1 MAESATAKPCTSR
14 CEFFR
19 CGRRMLVFRE
29 GRPWCSFVNEQC
41 TPETCAYVTCL
52 RGKLIAGNK
61 CGLTVRRITIEKTSP
76 NDFKLNVKIRNK
88 DLKKFGDEDLV

>member
-1 MAESATAKPCTSR
+1 MAESEMAKPCMSR

-29 GRPWCSFVNEQC
+29 GRSWCSFVNEPC
-41 TPETCAYVTCL
+41 TPEICAYVTCL

-61 CGLTVRRITIEKTSP
+61 CGLTLRRITVEKTSP
-76 NDFKLNVKIRNK
+76 NDFKLDVKLKSR
-88 DLKKFGDEDLV
+88 DLKKFGGEDVV